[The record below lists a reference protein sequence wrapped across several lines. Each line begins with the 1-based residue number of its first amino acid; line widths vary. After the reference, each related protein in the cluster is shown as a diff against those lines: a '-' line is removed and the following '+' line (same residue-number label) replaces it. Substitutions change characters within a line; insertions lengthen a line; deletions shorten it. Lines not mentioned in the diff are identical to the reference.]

1 MRKVSRRNR
10 KYTYR
15 VGNSKSKGPLEHL
28 RRKADVNYKEAMF
41 DHNEYQC
48 PIDWSYVEFCNRN
61 K

>member
-1 MRKVSRRNR
+1 MRKVARRNR

-28 RRKADVNYKEAMF
+28 RRKDDTSYKEAMF
-41 DHNEYQC
+41 ELNEYKC
-48 PIDWSYVEFCNRN
+48 PIDWDVKGRVY